1 MSCDASG
8 KYFFIFVL
16 FLILF
21 PTISHSFWDFP
32 GGPVDNAPPSN
43 TGNTIPGWG
52 AKIPL
57 VSGPKNQSVI
67 PKQYCNKFK
76 KDFKKNGPHQ
86 KILRKKKTHNTIHS
100 HFWRAGNLPR
110 VHLLHNCSHYCL
122 VLSLSHVQLFVTP
135 WTVARSQPPG
145 SSVHEISRQCWG
157 GLPFPSPGDLPNP
170 GITPVPPALAGGLF
184 TTEPLGKHRT
194 TGERTFP

>member
-1 MSCDASG
+1 MWWLNCLSEMYKSSVFSLDLFMIHSCPVI
-8 KYFFIFVL
+8 FFLFVL

-43 TGNTIPGWG
+43 TGNTIPGCG

-67 PKQYCNKFK
+67 QKQYCNKFK

-86 KILRKKKTHNTIHS
+86 KILRKKKNPQHHS
-100 HFWRAGNLPR
+100 FSFLK
-110 VHLLHNCSHYCL
+110 
-122 VLSLSHVQLFVTP
+122 
-135 WTVARSQPPG
+135 
-145 SSVHEISRQCWG
+145 SR
-157 GLPFPSPGDLPNP
+157 
-170 GITPVPPALAGGLF
+170 
-184 TTEPLGKHRT
+184 
-194 TGERTFP
+194 

>member
-86 KILRKKKTHNTIHS
+86 KILRKKKPTTPFILIFEEQVTS
-100 HFWRAGNLPR
+100 PVFI
-110 VHLLHNCSHYCL
+110 YYTT
-122 VLSLSHVQLFVTP
+122 VLIIVLFCRSVMSNSLWPH
-135 WTVARSQPPG
+135 
-145 SSVHEISRQCWG
+145 
-157 GLPFPSPGDLPNP
+157 GL
-170 GITPVPPALAGGLF
+170 
-184 TTEPLGKHRT
+184 
-194 TGERTFP
+194 